1 MRDLKE
7 NKKKNRFFIKGVVFI
22 LPIFLSLWIISK
34 IIVFMSSI
42 IPSKILD
49 AIIEVFPNSAI
60 LNINFYRIVLG
71 FLMTALFVY
80 LMGIGISI
88 LGKKFFSK
96 IEKNIFY
103 NIPVFSTIYKTIKQI
118 VESVSNPDKNS
129 FKKVVMVEFPRKDV
143 WTMGFVTGES
153 KDKNELEY
161 YHVIV
166 PTTPN
171 PTSAFLLFILKTE
184 VRDTDISID
193 EGIKTIISGGVLTSE
208 YNKI

>member
-1 MRDLKE
+1 MKDLKE

-34 IIVFMSSI
+34 IIIFMSSI
-42 IPSKILD
+42 IPSGILD
-49 AIIEVFPNSAI
+49 ATIDNFPNSEI
-60 LNINFYRIVLG
+60 LNIDFYRIVLG
-71 FLMTALFVY
+71 FLMTALFIY
-80 LMGIGISI
+80 IMGVGISI
-88 LGKKFFSK
+88 LGKKFFNK

-118 VESVSNPDKNS
+118 VESVSSPDKNA
-129 FKKVVMVEFPRKDV
+129 FKKVVMVEFPRKGV

-208 YNKI
+208 YNKL